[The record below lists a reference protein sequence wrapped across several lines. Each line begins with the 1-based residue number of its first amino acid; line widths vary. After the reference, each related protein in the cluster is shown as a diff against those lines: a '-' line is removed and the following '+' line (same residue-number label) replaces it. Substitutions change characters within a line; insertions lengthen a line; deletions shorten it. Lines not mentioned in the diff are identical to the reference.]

1 MEMIKTYNGS
11 LYFNS
16 HNNYTF
22 LEIYPESANFIADYK
37 ACEIPTTISEDNLKI
52 LYFTLVGRKGNDSI
66 LSNSIGQFKYQLFTL
81 IWQYGPYWEK
91 QLEIQGKLRGLTEA
105 EILDGSTQQYNS
117 AANTATPISQDAA
130 KHTGTLSK
138 AELPYVNS
146 QEATLNTRSKVDG
159 YGLFGNVLKTDVSQR
174 FFNEFDKL
182 FQFMSS
188 PFVLLY
194 CDENENT

>member
-22 LEIYPESANFIADYK
+22 LEVYPESANFIADYK

-66 LSNSIGQFKYQLFTL
+66 LSNSLGQFKYQLFTL

-91 QLEIQGKLRGLTEA
+91 QLEIQEKLRGLTEA

-117 AANTATPISQDAA
+117 AANTATPISQDAD
-130 KHTGTLSK
+130 KHSGTLSK
-138 AELPYVNS
+138 SELPYVNS

-194 CDENENT
+194 YDEDENT

>member
-22 LEIYPESANFIADYK
+22 LEIYQESANFIADYK

-81 IWQYGPYWEK
+81 IWQYGHY
-91 QLEIQGKLRGLTEA
+91 
-105 EILDGSTQQYNS
+105 
-117 AANTATPISQDAA
+117 
-130 KHTGTLSK
+130 
-138 AELPYVNS
+138 
-146 QEATLNTRSKVDG
+146 
-159 YGLFGNVLKTDVSQR
+159 
-174 FFNEFDKL
+174 
-182 FQFMSS
+182 
-188 PFVLLY
+188 
-194 CDENENT
+194 

>member
-22 LEIYPESANFIADYK
+22 LEVYPESANFIADYK

-66 LSNSIGQFKYQLFTL
+66 LSNSLGQFKYQLFTL

-91 QLEIQGKLRGLTEA
+91 QLEIQGKLRGLTEE

-182 FQFMSS
+182 FQFMST

-194 CDENENT
+194 CDDENN